1 MFLGAVEPDCKQGE
15 VVRLCRFSN
24 GEADGGQFGLIVDDR
39 VIDVAA
45 AGGPSSLADG
55 LQGPGSAFLGAL
67 RDVAGTGGGV
77 PLDQVA
83 ILAPI
88 DAQEVWAA
96 GVTYLRSRNARM
108 EESTQKDV
116 YDQVYD
122 ADRPE
127 IFFKATPNRVSAP
140 GEAIAIR
147 GDSGWD
153 VPEPELALL
162 LNSSGELVGF
172 TIGNDVSS
180 RSIEGENPL
189 YLPQAKLYSGAAS
202 LGPVIVTVDEI
213 ADPRNLGIELTIR
226 RDGEVLFGDETST
239 AKMHRTFDDL
249 TNYLFRANEFP
260 HGVFL
265 MTGTGIV
272 PPSEFTLEAGD
283 EVTIAIENIG
293 ALVNPVVRLPV

>member
-1 MFLGAVEPDCKQGE
+1 MPVHESGG
-15 VVRLCRFSN
+15 VVRLCRFSTDDGN
-24 GEADGGQFGLIVDDR
+24 GGRFGLVVDDR

-45 AGGPSSLADG
+45 AGGPATLADG
-55 LQGPGSAFLGAL
+55 LEGPAASFLDAL
-67 RDVAGTGGGV
+67 RDVARAGGGV

-83 ILAPI
+83 ILVPI

-127 IFFKATPNRVSAP
+127 IFFKATPNRVSDP
-140 GEAIAIR
+140 GASIAIR

-202 LGPVIVTVDEI
+202 LGPTIVTVDEI
-213 ADPRNLGIELTIR
+213 ADPRNLAIELTIR
-226 RDGEVLFGDETST
+226 RGGEVLFRDETST
-239 AKMHRTFDDL
+239 SKLHRTFDDL

-260 HGVFL
+260 YGVFL

-283 EVTIAIENIG
+283 EVTIVVEGIG
-293 ALVNPVVRLPV
+293 SLVNPVVRLEV

>member
-1 MFLGAVEPDCKQGE
+1 MAT
-15 VVRLCRFSN
+15 
-24 GEADGGQFGLIVDDR
+24 ADGSAWSSTIGS
-39 VIDVAA
+39 IDVAA
-45 AGGPSSLADG
+45 AGGPATLADG
-55 LQGPGSAFLGAL
+55 LQGPAAAFLDAL
-67 RDVAGTGGGV
+67 HDVASAGGGV
-77 PLDQVA
+77 PVDQVA

-108 EESTQKDV
+108 EESTQKDA

-127 IFFKATPNRVSAP
+127 IFFKATPNRVSDP

-153 VPEPELALL
+153 VPEPELVLL

-202 LGPVIVTVDEI
+202 LGPTIVTVDEI

-226 RDGEVLFGDETST
+226 RGRRGAVPGRDIDRQV
-239 AKMHRTFDDL
+239 A
-249 TNYLFRANEFP
+249 P
-260 HGVFL
+260 H
-265 MTGTGIV
+265 I
-272 PPSEFTLEAGD
+272 
-283 EVTIAIENIG
+283 
-293 ALVNPVVRLPV
+293 

>member
-1 MFLGAVEPDCKQGE
+1 MPVGKAGE
-15 VVRLCRFSN
+15 KVRLCRFSTDESN
-24 GEADGGQFGLIVDDR
+24 GGRLGLIVDDR

-45 AGGPSSLADG
+45 AGGPDSLADG
-55 LQGPGSAFLGAL
+55 MQGPAAAFLDAL
-67 RDVAGTGGGV
+67 RGVASAGGGI

-140 GEAIAIR
+140 GAPIAIR

-202 LGPVIVTVDEI
+202 LGPTIVTVDEI

-226 RDGEVLFGDETST
+226 RDGVDLFKDETST
-239 AKMHRTFDDL
+239 AKLHRTFDDL
-249 TNYLFRANEFP
+249 VNYLFRANEFP
-260 HGVFL
+260 DGVFL

-272 PPSEFTLEAGD
+272 PPLEFTLNAGD
-283 EVTIAIENIG
+283 EVTIAIDGIG
-293 ALVNPVVRLPV
+293 ALVNPVARLQV